1 MRILALADIHGR
13 KIGKVS
19 YDVDAVFIAGDF
31 TNADDPEF
39 AEEVLEAF
47 DAEIYAV
54 PGNMDRKGVLDILEK
69 RNVSIHLKTIELDGI
84 KVVGLGGSNP
94 TPFGTPFE
102 LSDAEIEKEISG
114 LCGDIAVFHPPPYG
128 FFDWVRGES
137 VGSKAVR
144 RWMEEKKPK
153 MLICAHIHEHMG
165 VASYGET
172 MIVKL
177 GTAMKG
183 SAALIEIGENFDPVI
198 VRFVEI

>member
-13 KIGKVS
+13 KIKKVP

-31 TNADDPEF
+31 TNADDPGF
-39 AEEVLEAF
+39 VDDVLKAF
-47 DAEIYAV
+47 DTDVYAV
-54 PGNMDRKGVLDILEK
+54 PGNMDRKRVLEILEE
-69 RNVSIHLKTIELDGI
+69 RGISIHFKAVEVGGYT
-84 KVVGLGGSNP
+84 VVGLGGSDP

-102 LSDAEIEKEISG
+102 LSEDEIEGGLSG
-114 LCGDIAVFHPPPYG
+114 LDGDIAVFHPPPYG

-165 VASYGET
+165 VARYKDT
-172 MIVKL
+172 LIVKL

-183 SAALIEIGENFDPVI
+183 SAALIEMSKDFDPIV